1 MSSLIQRFI
10 RANNWSKFSQSEES
24 TDLRMLV
31 MRLEQTGQRGDN
43 KLSHMRPFEER
54 RGEFNL
60 HSNLSTLLPIDIV

>member
-43 KLSHMRPFEER
+43 KLSRMRPFEEEER
-54 RGEFNL
+54 ELSLNFNL
-60 HSNLSTLLPIDIV
+60 NTSAH